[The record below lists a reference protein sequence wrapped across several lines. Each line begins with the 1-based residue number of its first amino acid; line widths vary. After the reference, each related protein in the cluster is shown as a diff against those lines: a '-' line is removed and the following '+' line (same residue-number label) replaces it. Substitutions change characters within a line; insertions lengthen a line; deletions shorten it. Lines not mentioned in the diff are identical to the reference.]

1 MACICKELQ
10 AGMPPGK
17 LGERVKDAGNI
28 SRLFPNFIPASELGE
43 NNSRSSTLAD
53 GSKLT
58 ERIVAV
64 DDELRRLAYTITQS
78 PMPLT
83 YHHASMQIF
92 ASGDGSR
99 FVWISD
105 FLPDDAAA
113 VLGAALGAATRDLA
127 SNLAGQ
133 AAG

>member
-1 MACICKELQ
+1 MACICKELHV
-10 AGMPPGK
+10 GMPPGK
-17 LGERVKDAGNI
+17 LWEPVKDAGHI
-28 SRLFPNFIPASELGE
+28 SRLFPNVIPASELGE
-43 NNSRSSTLAD
+43 NSRSCTLAD

-58 ERIVAV
+58 ERIVTV

-83 YHHASMQIF
+83 YHHASMQVF

-99 FVWISD
+99 FAWISD

-113 VLGAALGAATRDLA
+113 VFGEALEAATRT
-127 SNLAGQ
+127 
-133 AAG
+133 

>member
-1 MACICKELQ
+1 MACICKELH

-17 LGERVKDAGNI
+17 LGEPVKDAGNI

-43 NNSRSSTLAD
+43 NNSRSCTLAD

-78 PMPLT
+78 PLPLT

>member
-10 AGMPPGK
+10 VGMPPRK
-17 LGERVKDAGNI
+17 LWERVKDVGNI

-43 NNSRSSTLAD
+43 NNTRSCTLAD

-58 ERIVAV
+58 ERIVTV

-92 ASGDGSR
+92 PSGDGSR

-113 VLGAALGAATRDLA
+113 VFGEALEAATQDLA
-127 SNLAGQ
+127 SNLAGR
-133 AAG
+133 AAV